1 MTRSILLGL
10 AMAAWIP
17 FMATAQPAEPQPSYF
32 LVKDFRLQS
41 GEVIDEMIVEY
52 GTIGTPRRDADGNI
66 TNAVVMPHGWSG
78 DYKQYLLFK
87 GLIGP
92 GLPLDTD
99 KYYVITPTA
108 LGSPGSSSPSVSGL
122 GPDFP
127 KYTVVDMIAA
137 QHRLVTEHLK
147 IEHLAGVVGASMGGM
162 QTLVWITRY
171 PDFMD
176 WAIVM
181 ATGPAIIGRNAGI
194 FGLMNLV
201 IQADPAYMNGIYRE
215 QPKVG
220 MEKAFMGVY
229 LWYFTAAYF
238 QQKYATNDALMQG
251 LKDIGIGSSKMDA
264 NDIIWRNEA
273 MTSYDVRSDLANVK
287 ARTLVIGVDSD
298 ELFTPNEDVLP
309 IVDGIAGAA
318 LFTYDSIAGHI
329 GIAIDIGK
337 ASTAITQ
344 FLAAQE

>member
-1 MTRSILLGL
+1 
-10 AMAAWIP
+10 MAAWIP
-17 FMATAQPAEPQPSYF
+17 STAAAQPAEPEPSYF

-41 GEVIDEMIVEY
+41 GEVINEMIVEY
-52 GTIGTPRRDADGNI
+52 GTIGTPRRDTDGNI

-122 GPDFP
+122 GPKFP
-127 KYTVVDMIAA
+127 KYTLVDMIAA
-137 QHRLVTEHLK
+137 QHWLVTEHLK

-176 WAIVM
+176 WAIAM
-181 ATGPAIIGRNAGI
+181 ATGPANIGRNAGI

-201 IQADPAYMNGIYRE
+201 IQADPAYMNGNYRE
-215 QPKVG
+215 QPRVG

-229 LWYFTAAYF
+229 LSYCLG
-238 QQKYATNDALMQG
+238 YA
-251 LKDIGIGSSKMDA
+251 IS
-264 NDIIWRNEA
+264 
-273 MTSYDVRSDLANVK
+273 
-287 ARTLVIGVDSD
+287 
-298 ELFTPNEDVLP
+298 
-309 IVDGIAGAA
+309 
-318 LFTYDSIAGHI
+318 
-329 GIAIDIGK
+329 
-337 ASTAITQ
+337 
-344 FLAAQE
+344 

>member
-1 MTRSILLGL
+1 MLSL

-17 FMATAQPAEPQPSYF
+17 STAAAQPAEPEPSYF

-41 GEVIDEMIVEY
+41 GAVIEEMIVEY
-52 GTIGTPRRDADGNI
+52 GTIGTPRRDAGGNI

-99 KYYVITPTA
+99 RYYVITPSA

-122 GPDFP
+122 GPEFP
-127 KYTVVDMIAA
+127 KYTLVDMIAA
-137 QHRLVTEHLK
+137 QHWLVTEHLK

-176 WAIVM
+176 WAIAM

-201 IQADPAYMNGIYRE
+201 IQADPAYMNGNYRE
-215 QPKVG
+215 QPRVG

-229 LWYFTAAYF
+229 LWYFTAAFF
-238 QQKYATNDALMQG
+238 QQKYESNDALMQG

-264 NDIIWRNEA
+264 NDIIWRNDA
-273 MTSYDVRSDLANVK
+273 MTTYDVRSDLAQVR

-298 ELFTPNEDVLP
+298 ELFTPDEDVLP
-309 IVDGIAGAA
+309 IVRGIPGDER
-318 LFTYDSIAGHI
+318 FSYDSIAGHI

-337 ASTAITQ
+337 ASAAITQ